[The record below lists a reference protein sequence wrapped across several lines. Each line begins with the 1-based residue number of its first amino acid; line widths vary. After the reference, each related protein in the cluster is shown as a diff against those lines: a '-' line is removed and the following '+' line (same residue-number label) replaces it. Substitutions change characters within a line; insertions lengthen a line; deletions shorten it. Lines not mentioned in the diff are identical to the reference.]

1 MIPLFDLKRQYKG
14 IRNEVE
20 PAMNSVMESGYFVLG
35 ENVSGFEE
43 EFAKYVGA
51 KHCIGVASGTDALMI
66 ALRAAGV
73 GKGDEVITT
82 ANTASPTVM
91 AIINAGAVPVLAD
104 CDSHFNIDVSQIEK
118 KITKRTKAILPVHL
132 YGQPCDMDEIVEIAG
147 KHSLKIVEDACQA
160 HGAAYRGR
168 KAGSFG
174 LGCFSFYPTKNLGC
188 YGDGG
193 AIVTNDDS
201 IAEKCRMLR
210 FYGQKN
216 AVYNSITEGYNSRL
230 DELQAA
236 VLRVKLRHLDKWND
250 MRAGNARLYNE
261 LLENVV
267 EIPEVKEGRSHVYYL
282 YVIKAE
288 NRDKLRDFLASK
300 GIGTGIHYPFPIHKQ
315 PAFEGIKG
323 AFPAVEKNAKE
334 ILSLPMFPELEE
346 KEIRE
351 VCKTLAGFFRYSK

>member
-1 MIPLFDLKRQYKG
+1 MIPLFDLKRQYEG

-20 PAMNSVMESGYFVLG
+20 PAMNSVMDSGYFILG
-35 ENVSGFEE
+35 ENVSKFEE
-43 EFAKYVGA
+43 EFARYNKT
-51 KHCIGVASGTDALMI
+51 KLCIGVASGTDALML
-66 ALRAAGV
+66 ALKAIGAS
-73 GKGDEVITT
+73 DNEVITV
-82 ANTASPTVM
+82 ANTASPTAV
-91 AIINAGAVPVLAD
+91 AIINAGAVPVLVD
-104 CDSHFNIDVSQIEK
+104 CNSHFNIDVSQIEK

-132 YGQPCDMDEIVEIAG
+132 YGQPCDMDEIVEIAE
-147 KHSLKIVEDACQA
+147 KHSLEIVEDACQA
-160 HGAAYRGR
+160 HGAAYKGR
-168 KAGSFG
+168 KAGSFN

-236 VLRVKLRHLDKWND
+236 ILRVKLRYLDKWNEI
-250 MRAGNARLYNE
+250 RARNARIYND
-261 LLENVV
+261 LLESVV
-267 EIPEVKEGRSHVYYL
+267 EIPEVKGGRNHVYYL
-282 YVIKAE
+282 YVIKAK
-288 NRDKLRDFLASK
+288 NRDKLKNFLASK
-300 GIGTGIHYPFPIHKQ
+300 GIGTGIHYPFPIHRQ
-315 PAFEGIKG
+315 PAFKGIKG
-323 AFPAVEKNAKE
+323 AFPEAEKNAKE